1 MARVTL
7 YTRDGCEHCARQR
20 GAIAAS
26 GDTVSEV
33 NLSREPQAM
42 TEFLKLTGG
51 RRIVPVLVR
60 GGRIEVAP
68 EGGSEF

>member
-7 YTRDGCEHCARQR
+7 YTRDGCAHCARQR
-20 GAIAAS
+20 DAIVAA

-42 TEFLKLTGG
+42 TELLKLTGG
-51 RRIVPVLVR
+51 RRVVPVLVR
-60 GGRIEVAP
+60 GGKIEVAP
-68 EGGSEF
+68 DGGTEF

>member
-7 YTRDGCEHCARQR
+7 YTRDGCAHCERQR
-20 GAIAAS
+20 AAIAAA
-26 GDTVSEV
+26 GDRIVEV
-33 NLSREPQAM
+33 NLSHEPQAM

-60 GGRIEVAP
+60 GVRIEVAP
-68 EGGSEF
+68 DGGTEF

>member
-7 YTRDGCEHCARQR
+7 YTRDGCTHCERQR
-20 GAIAAS
+20 EAIVAA
-26 GDTVSEV
+26 GDRVVEV

-60 GGRIEVAP
+60 GVRIEVAP
-68 EGGSEF
+68 DGGTEF

>member
-7 YTRDGCEHCARQR
+7 YTRDGCEHSARQR
-20 GAIAAS
+20 DAIVAA
-26 GDTVSEV
+26 GDAVSEV

-42 TEFLKLTGG
+42 TELLKLTGG

-60 GGRIEVAP
+60 SGRIEVAP
-68 EGGSEF
+68 DGGTEF

>member
-7 YTRDGCEHCARQR
+7 YTRDGCAHCARQR
-20 GAIAAS
+20 AAIAAN
-26 GDTVSEV
+26 GDALSEV

-60 GGRIEVAP
+60 DGRIAVAP
-68 EGGSEF
+68 DGGSEF

>member
-20 GAIAAS
+20 DAIVAA

-33 NLSREPQAM
+33 NLTREPQAM
-42 TEFLKLTGG
+42 PEFLKLTGG

-60 GGRIEVAP
+60 GGKIEVAP
-68 EGGSEF
+68 DGGTEF